1 MVQHVCTIY
10 YKKRKKD
17 KIMINIV
24 LIEPEIPQ
32 NAGNI
37 IRTCAVT
44 GAKLFMVRP
53 LGFSLSDKYYKR
65 AGLDYFDKSNI
76 TIVNSFDEIT
86 KMFAGVPI
94 YYATTKAQKR
104 YTDIDYTSGDCVIC
118 FGKESYGIREDILK
132 ANYDHCIRIPM
143 KPNLRSLN
151 LANSVAIVVYEALR
165 QNNFD
170 GLETCGHL
178 TGRKED

>member
-1 MVQHVCTIY
+1 
-10 YKKRKKD
+10 
-17 KIMINIV
+17 MIHIV

-44 GAKLFMVRP
+44 NSKLYMIKP
-53 LGFSLSDKYYKR
+53 LGFSLDDKHYKR

-76 TIVNSFDEIT
+76 TILDSFEDAQ
-86 KMFAGVPI
+86 KLLGGMPMYF
-94 YYATTKAQKR
+94 ATTKASKT
-104 YTDIDYTSGDCVIC
+104 YCDVGYSGDCAIC

-143 KPNLRSLN
+143 QKSLRSLN
-151 LANSVAIVVYEALR
+151 LSNSVAIIVYEALR
-165 QNNFD
+165 QNNFAN
-170 GLETCGHL
+170 LETCGKL
-178 TGRKED
+178 TGRRED

>member
-1 MVQHVCTIY
+1 
-10 YKKRKKD
+10 
-17 KIMINIV
+17 MIHIV

-44 GAKLFMVRP
+44 NSKLYMVKP
-53 LGFSLSDKYYKR
+53 LGFSLDDKHYKR

-76 TIVNSFDEIT
+76 TILDSFDDA
-86 KMFAGVPI
+86 KKLLAGIPM
-94 YYATTKAQKR
+94 YFATTKADKT
-104 YTDIDYTSGDCVIC
+104 YCDVDYSEDCAIC

-132 ANYDHCIRIPM
+132 SNYNNCIRIPM
-143 KPNLRSLN
+143 KKSLRSLN
-151 LANSVAIVVYEALR
+151 LSNSVAIIVYEALR
-165 QNNFD
+165 QNGFK
-170 GLETCGHL
+170 GLESHGKL

>member
-1 MVQHVCTIY
+1 
-10 YKKRKKD
+10 
-17 KIMINIV
+17 MIHIV

-44 GAKLFMVRP
+44 NSKLYMVKP
-53 LGFSLSDKYYKR
+53 LGFSLDDKHYKR

-76 TIVNSFDEIT
+76 TLLDSFDDAT
-86 KMFAGVPI
+86 KLLAGIPM
-94 YYATTKAQKR
+94 YFATTKADKT
-104 YTDIDYTSGDCVIC
+104 YCDVDYSEDCVIC

-132 ANYDHCIRIPM
+132 SNYNNCIRIPM
-143 KPNLRSLN
+143 KKSLRSLN
-151 LANSVAIVVYEALR
+151 LSNSVAIIVYEALR
-165 QNNFD
+165 QNGFK
-170 GLETCGHL
+170 GLESHGKL

>member
-1 MVQHVCTIY
+1 
-10 YKKRKKD
+10 
-17 KIMINIV
+17 MINIV

-44 GAKLFMVRP
+44 GARLFMVKP
-53 LGFSLSDKYYKR
+53 LGFTLDDKHYKR

-76 TIVNSFDEIT
+76 TIVNSFSEILQ
-86 KMFAGVPI
+86 MFAGTPI
-94 YYATTKAQKR
+94 YYATTKGKKR
-104 YTDIDYTSGDCVIC
+104 YTDVDYSAGDCVIC
-118 FGKESYGIREDILK
+118 FGKESYGIREDILA
-132 ANYDHCIRIPM
+132 ANYDHCLRIPM

-151 LANSVAIVVYEALR
+151 LANSVAIVLYEALR
-165 QNNFD
+165 QNNFE
-170 GLETCGHL
+170 GLEDKGNL

>member
-1 MVQHVCTIY
+1 M
-10 YKKRKKD
+10 
-17 KIMINIV
+17 MINIV

-44 GAKLFMVRP
+44 GAKLYMVKP
-53 LGFSLSDKYYKR
+53 LGFSLDDKHYKR

-76 TIVNSFDEIT
+76 VIVNSFAEIQ
-86 KMFAGVPI
+86 KIFAGIPI
-94 YYATTKAQKR
+94 YYATTKGQKR
-104 YTDIDYTSGDCVIC
+104 YTDVDYTKGDVVIC
-118 FGKESYGIREDILK
+118 FGKESFGIREDILSQ
-132 ANYDHCIRIPM
+132 NYDHCIRIPM

-151 LANSVAIVVYEALR
+151 LANSVAIVLYEALR
-165 QNNFD
+165 QNDFD
-170 GLETCGHL
+170 GLESKGHL

>member
-1 MVQHVCTIY
+1 
-10 YKKRKKD
+10 
-17 KIMINIV
+17 MINIV

-44 GAKLFMVRP
+44 GAKLYMVRP
-53 LGFSLSDKYYKR
+53 LGFSLDDKHYKR

-76 TIVNSFDEIT
+76 EIVNSFEELEKKFQNI
-86 KMFAGVPI
+86 PI
-94 YYATTKAQKR
+94 YFATTKGQRR
-104 YTDIDYTSGDCVIC
+104 YTDVDYSGDCVIC
-118 FGKESYGIREDILK
+118 FGRESYGIREDIL
-132 ANYDHCIRIPM
+132 ARHYENCIRIPM

-165 QNNFD
+165 QADFA
-170 GLETCGHL
+170 GLETVGHL